1 MGKYKCRIAFRYVF
15 FILSL
20 CMVACMRKVC
30 NEELYFFIPDGSEC
44 FSLVESDSLKNETR
58 YHYRNI
64 GNNRVA
70 AIVDQYLINLTDTSS
85 HTFHIPFDG
94 TISDIKWK
102 DGECFFSS
110 DSTLYHMD
118 GNAAIRPIII
128 ADGEI
133 THIELCNDGIAFV
146 KDSLLAYFS
155 FHDKKV
161 ETILHAGSVITG
173 IKTNEQSFLFSAG
186 NDIFIYDAGQT
197 YRVYSAES
205 GIMSFDIN
213 SNGIIFYSTNEAVIF
228 ITPDLEMN
236 KIVNKAASEIT
247 VIDNNIYI
255 IFTDNSSCMITNA
268 TLFDNLNS

>member
-1 MGKYKCRIAFRYVF
+1 MGKYKCRIAFCYVF
-15 FILSL
+15 FILFL

-70 AIVDQYLINLTDTSS
+70 AIVDQYLINLTDASS
-85 HTFHIPFDG
+85 PTLHIPFNG
-94 TISDIKWK
+94 SISDIKWK

-110 DSTLYHMD
+110 DSILYHMD
-118 GNAAIRPIII
+118 GNAMIRPIII
-128 ADGEI
+128 ADDEI

-146 KDSLLAYFS
+146 RDSLLAYFS
-155 FHDKKV
+155 FHNKKV
-161 ETILHAGSVITG
+161 ETILHADSIITG
-173 IKTNEQSFLFSAG
+173 IKTDEESILFSVD
-186 NDIFIYDAGQT
+186 NDIFVYDTGQT
-197 YRVYSAES
+197 YKVYSAES
-205 GIMSFDIN
+205 VIMSFDIH
-213 SNGIIFYSTNEAVIF
+213 SNGIIFYSTNDAVMF
-228 ITPDLEMN
+228 ITPDLIRN